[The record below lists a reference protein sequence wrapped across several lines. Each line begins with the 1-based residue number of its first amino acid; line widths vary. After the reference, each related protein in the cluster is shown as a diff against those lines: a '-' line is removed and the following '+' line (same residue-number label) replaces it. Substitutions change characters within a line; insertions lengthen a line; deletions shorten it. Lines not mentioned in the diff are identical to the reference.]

1 MFFAYYNE
9 DPFAQVRFFTW
20 PSTFWCFH
28 GGQFFLFYHV
38 IHLYIK
44 PLVFRYDL
52 LIYFGPDINTIW
64 RVFLCFNGNKKRKKE
79 NKRWLGGLPFFLRS

>member
-9 DPFAQVRFFTW
+9 DPFAQVRFFTS

-52 LIYFGPDINTIW
+52 LILVLLLIRFG
-64 RVFLCFNGNKKRKKE
+64 VFFSVSMVIKKERKKRKDG
-79 NKRWLGGLPFFLRS
+79 WVVFLFFLRS